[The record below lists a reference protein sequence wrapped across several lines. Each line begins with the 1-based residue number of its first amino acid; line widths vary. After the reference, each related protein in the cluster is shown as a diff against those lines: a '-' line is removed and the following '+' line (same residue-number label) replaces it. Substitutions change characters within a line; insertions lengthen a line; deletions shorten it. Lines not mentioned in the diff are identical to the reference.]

1 MRLRLENAKLQG
13 LQSFSPSLELDAAV
27 LVSSAP
33 NMHFLALAFAILLSH
48 APRANAGSL
57 GAQGGDAPEEPGLSL
72 MGRTKLRVPI
82 ATTTDVDVFASSSY
96 SASASPGAPL
106 LVFLHGFCLPDAE
119 QQSYSVNAL
128 RYNAGGG
135 QIPRQQT
142 LSQFNGE
149 VHTLVTLHVTLHDTL

>member
-1 MRLRLENAKLQG
+1 M
-13 LQSFSPSLELDAAV
+13 
-27 LVSSAP
+27 LVSSVP
-33 NMHFLALAFAILLSH
+33 NMRFLALAFAILLSH
-48 APRANAGSL
+48 APRAYAGSL
-57 GAQGGDAPEEPGLSL
+57 GAQGGDAPEEFLSL

-82 ATTTDVDVFASSSY
+82 AATTDVDVFASGSY

-106 LVFLHGFCLPDAE
+106 LVFLHGFCLSDAE